1 MVLSFR
7 RARAGPTA
15 PVVVVAPYAGHSA
28 TIADFARGQ
37 SLIETLHAAGL
48 GRLLVT
54 DWKSATVAMKQ

>member
-1 MVLSFR
+1 
-7 RARAGPTA
+7 
-15 PVVVVAPYAGHSA
+15 VAPYAGHSA